1 MNQLFPIIRRKRRP
15 LLPVEQPLAE
25 LPAVEAKKEHESNRT
40 KPTEGPEQ
48 KEQQNDEQPPTQNS
62 DGESE

>member
-1 MNQLFPIIRRKRRP
+1 MNELFPIIRRKRRP

-25 LPAVEAKKEHESNRT
+25 LPAVEAKREHESNGI
-40 KPTEGPEQ
+40 KATEGLAQ
-48 KEQQNDEQPPTQNS
+48 KEQQHNEQPPTKIA

>member
-1 MNQLFPIIRRKRRP
+1 MNGLFPIIRRKRRP

-25 LPAVEAKKEHESNRT
+25 LPAVEAKKEHQSNRT
-40 KPTEGPEQ
+40 KATEGTSQ
-48 KEQQNDEQPPTQNS
+48 KKQQHDEQPPTKIA